1 MNNKKLYFISRFKSI
16 VLYLFFFFI
25 VLFIISKII
34 GPPKHYIAPILA
46 MIFGGFISEWWQ
58 YRDWKKNAHK

>member
-34 GPPKHYIAPILA
+34 GPPKHYKTPILA
-46 MIFGGFISEWWQ
+46 MIFGGFILEWWQ